1 MQMPV
6 LDLVEHA
13 LHRLVIVNQRIANA
27 RGKACVMDELAQA
40 LARETEV
47 IYLVGILSLSFR
59 PGPFWQ
65 CGVRPLPNAH

>member
-13 LHRLVIVNQRIANA
+13 LHRVVIVNQRIANA
-27 RGKACVMDELAQA
+27 RGKACVMDEFTQA
-40 LARETEV
+40 FARETEV
-47 IYLVGILSLSFR
+47 IYLVGILSSSFR

-65 CGVRPLPNAH
+65 YGVRPLPNAH